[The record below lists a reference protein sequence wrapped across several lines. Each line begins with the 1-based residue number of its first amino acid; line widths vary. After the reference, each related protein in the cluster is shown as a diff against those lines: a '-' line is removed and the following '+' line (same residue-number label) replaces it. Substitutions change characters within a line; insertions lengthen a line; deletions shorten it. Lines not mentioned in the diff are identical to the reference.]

1 MLFAKRLSPKR
12 LTVFAFTIT
21 SEKFCKFV
29 SKSISIMAKKTSIE
43 LSEPLLVRA
52 IGLTRLRYAT
62 PTLERVF
69 DVKGELSE
77 SEKALLHKVRIRLI
91 DNADSWNEEELKM
104 QFISMIM
111 FLADFE
117 SPIRSYYDR
126 EIAEMVGD
134 TFISC
139 KADMLLSKGIGEL
152 IETPYFF
159 LHEYKR
165 EKKYSGDPVGQ
176 MLAGMLVGQAK
187 NSNNKPMYGCYV
199 QGRFWFFSVLDEKEY
214 VISQSLDATDEVMA
228 EKLVLILKNLNK
240 IILETL
246 V

>member
-1 MLFAKRLSPKR
+1 MSRKA
-12 LTVFAFTIT
+12 
-21 SEKFCKFV
+21 
-29 SKSISIMAKKTSIE
+29 SIE

-52 IGLTRLRYAT
+52 VGLTRLRLAT
-62 PTLERVF
+62 PTLQNIF
-69 DVKGELSE
+69 DVEGTLTET
-77 SEKALLHKVRIRLI
+77 EKTLLHKVRVRLI

-117 SPIRSYYDR
+117 SPIRTYYDR
-126 EIAEMVGD
+126 EISEMVGD
-134 TFISC
+134 TFIRC
-139 KADMLLSKGIGEL
+139 EADMLLSKGIGEL

-187 NSNNKPMYGCYV
+187 NNNSNLNADRPMYGCYV
-199 QGRFWFFSVLDEKEY
+199 QGRFWFFSVLESKEY
-214 VISQSLDATDEVMA
+214 VIAQSLDATDEVMA